1 MDFSSFRTRGTDRW
15 PHQQIADTIEAA
27 IDSGELRP
35 GEPVPSEQR
44 LMQETGAAR
53 GTVRRAMAL
62 LREKGKIYTIPQLGS
77 FIAPRDGR
85 PD

>member
-1 MDFSSFRTRGTDRW
+1 
-15 PHQQIADTIEAA
+15 
-27 IDSGELRP
+27 
-35 GEPVPSEQR
+35 VPSEQR